1 MELMNAQPG
10 VLFGHQHEPERLATA
25 ISHIENKA
33 LDVKTNIEQLLFM
46 LDLQEEVEWP
56 DMLDKFSS
64 LASAMTQLQFILKKS
79 ALPSGFE
86 DFGFF
91 LRTHV
96 LVPHC
101 LSNDIDA
108 NLQQATSN
116 RIHCWNHDAAPDY
129 LRTKLTP
136 EVEADESYIDN
147 EKNTRTFDQVNKQI
161 LAMNKHIETLLL
173 SMAENARNQ
182 AETQQDIPTY
192 SNQDTQKLV
201 RAVVNG
207 EGVRPSKTLVS
218 TEGGLTGGSASGSHA
233 VRTPGTMASPQQRR

>member
-1 MELMNAQPG
+1 MNTQPG
-10 VLFGHQHEPERLATA
+10 GLFGHQHEPERLASA

-33 LDVKTNIEQLLFM
+33 LDVKANIEQLLLM

-101 LSNDIDA
+101 LSNDIDP
-108 NLQQATSN
+108 NLQQVTSN

-136 EVEADESYIDN
+136 EVETDESHIDN
-147 EKNTRTFDQVNKQI
+147 EKNTRTFDQINKQI
-161 LAMNKHIETLLL
+161 LAMNKHIETLLA

-182 AETQQDIPTY
+182 AEIQQDIPTY
-192 SNQDTQKLV
+192 NSQDTQKLV
-201 RAVVNG
+201 RAIVNG
-207 EGVRPSKTLVS
+207 EGVRPSKTLIP
-218 TEGGLTGGSASGSHA
+218 TESGLTGNSVNGPHGT
-233 VRTPGTMASPQQRR
+233 VRPPGTTASPQQRR

>member
-1 MELMNAQPG
+1 MNAQG
-10 VLFGHQHEPERLATA
+10 SGLFGHQHEPERLASA

-86 DFGFF
+86 DFGLF
-91 LRTHV
+91 LRTH
-96 LVPHC
+96 
-101 LSNDIDA
+101 
-108 NLQQATSN
+108 QATSN

-136 EVEADESYIDN
+136 EVEADESHIDN

-161 LAMNKHIETLLL
+161 LAMNKHVETLLA
-173 SMAENARNQ
+173 SMAENARSQ
-182 AETQQDIPTY
+182 AEIQQDIPTY

-207 EGVRPSKTLVS
+207 EGLRPSKTLAP
-218 TEGGLTGGSASGSHA
+218 TEGSLTGSSVSGSHGTT
-233 VRTPGTMASPQQRR
+233 VRPPGTTASPQQRR